1 VVDDSDTKPT
11 LTVVES
17 GRSDGSPP
25 DGDDAFSAKEL
36 GFIEAL
42 VEGKTIKSA
51 AQGAGIAYTTA
62 RRLRR
67 REDVQAEIRSRAREA
82 VQAGTLTLGQAA
94 RTAARTL
101 KNVAAKGG
109 PGDGPRVSAARAILE
124 IGTKALEIEEIEARL
139 AELEARQPGNAGFKG
154 RM

>member
-1 VVDDSDTKPT
+1 MADETPPLALVPPVVDP
-11 LTVVES
+11 
-17 GRSDGSPP
+17 GRSGASSADA
-25 DGDDAFSAKEL
+25 DDVFSATEL
-36 GFIEAL
+36 RFLAAV
-42 VEGKTIKSA
+42 VEGKTIKAA

-67 REDVQAEIRSRAREA
+67 RPDMQEAIREQAREA
-82 VQAGTLTLGQAA
+82 VQAGTLALGQAA

-124 IGTKALEIEEIEARL
+124 IGSKALEIEEIEARL
-139 AELEARQPGNAGFKG
+139 AELEAAQDKLPGKRRF
-154 RM
+154 